1 MHIKPFI
8 NLFEYGL
15 TGGINLKILYIL
27 LLILLYQYLLVHK
40 TMKLDQFLKWKN
52 LVSSG
57 GEAKIFIKSGS
68 VKVNGD
74 IETRRGRKLN
84 RGDKVMFLKN
94 ELIFE

>member
-15 TGGINLKILYIL
+15 TGGINLKILYIKL
-27 LLILLYQYLLVHK
+27 FILLYQYLWVLK

-52 LVSSG
+52 LVSTG

-68 VKVNGD
+68 VKVNGV

-84 RGDKVMFLKN
+84 KGDKVIFLKN